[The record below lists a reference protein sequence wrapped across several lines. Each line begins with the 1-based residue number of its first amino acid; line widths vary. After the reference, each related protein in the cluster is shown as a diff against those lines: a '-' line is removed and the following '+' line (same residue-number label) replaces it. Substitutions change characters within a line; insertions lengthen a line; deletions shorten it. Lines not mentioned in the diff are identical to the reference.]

1 MIVIEKYGKTE
12 QEAIESALKELGAT
26 RDEVEIEILE
36 ESSRGL
42 FGLIGGKQ
50 ARVKVTKKYNY
61 GEEAKNFITKIFDK
75 MNVQVDIE
83 VEEDDD
89 NVRIDLRGENM
100 GLLIGH
106 RGETLDSLQY
116 LTSLVVNKG
125 KENYKRILLDTENY
139 RQKRKKALERLAK
152 RLAQKVKRTGR
163 RVVLEP
169 MNPYER
175 RILHSTL
182 QDHPHVVTYSEGEEP
197 YRKVVITLK

>member
-1 MIVIEKYGKTE
+1 MIVIEKCGKTE
-12 QEAIESALKELGAT
+12 HEAIESALKELGAT

-42 FGLIGGKQ
+42 FGIIGGKQ

-61 GEEAKNFITKIFDK
+61 GEEAKSFISKIFDK
-75 MNVQVDIE
+75 MNVQVEIE
-83 VEEDDD
+83 VEEDSDKI
-89 NVRIDLRGENM
+89 RIDLKGDNM

-116 LTSLVVNKG
+116 LTSLVINKG
-125 KENYKRILLDTENY
+125 KENYKRVLLDTENY
-139 RQKRKKALERLAK
+139 RQKRERALEKLAK

-175 RILHSTL
+175 RILHFTL
-182 QDHPHVVTYSEGEEP
+182 QDDPHVITYSEGEEP
-197 YRKVVITLK
+197 YRKVVIALK

>member
-1 MIVIEKYGKTE
+1 MVVIEKCGKTE

-26 RDEVEIEILE
+26 MDEVEIEVLE
-36 ESSRGL
+36 ESSKGL
-42 FGLIGGKQ
+42 FGIIGSKQ
-50 ARVKVTKKYNY
+50 ARVKVIKKDNY
-61 GEEAKNFITKIFDK
+61 GKEAREFISTVFDK
-75 MNVQVDIE
+75 MGIHAQIE
-83 VEEDDD
+83 VKEEDDSIK
-89 NVRIDLRGENM
+89 IDLKGENM

-125 KENYKRILLDTENY
+125 KENYKKVMLDTENY
-139 RQKRKKALERLAK
+139 RQKREKTLEKLAK
-152 RLAQKVKRTGR
+152 RLAHKVRKTGK

-182 QDHPHVVTYSEGEEP
+182 QDHPHVKTYSEGEEP
-197 YRKVVITLK
+197 FRKVIISLK

>member
-139 RQKRKKALERLAK
+139 RQKREKALERLAK

>member
-1 MIVIEKYGKTE
+1 MVVIEKCGKTE

-36 ESSRGL
+36 ESSKGL
-42 FGLIGGKQ
+42 FGIIGSKQ
-50 ARVKVTKKYNY
+50 ARVKVIKKDNY
-61 GEEAKNFITKIFDK
+61 GKEAREFISTVFDK
-75 MNVQVDIE
+75 MGIHAQIE
-83 VEEDDD
+83 VKEEDD
-89 NVRIDLRGENM
+89 NIKIDLKGENM

-125 KENYKRILLDTENY
+125 KENYKKVMLDTENY
-139 RQKRKKALERLAK
+139 RQKREKTLEKLAK
-152 RLAQKVKRTGR
+152 RLAHKVKRTGK

-182 QDHPHVVTYSEGEEP
+182 QDHPHVKTYSEGEEP
-197 YRKVVITLK
+197 FRKVIISLK